1 MASEKAREIVQRLR
15 DNSYNN
21 TMVDEAI
28 AAIIEAERGPVQHLG
43 YISGAVDDFAAG
55 RISASKF
62 AELLGARDPQAF
74 KQRCMTY
81 GDEERGEPSAWECE
95 YCRAN
100 GQRPFNKRPYTNPF
114 GEETCLNCGG
124 YLTPLYKMRG
134 EPVEGSEQP
143 LSSGAR
149 GASRAQASTPAP
161 RPEPRNCIHGLRT
174 CEVCMWR
181 HGFSIQ
187 YLSAGFPEPG
197 EGKAHKAD
205 CGDPE
210 CPWDGNVVGRQ
221 TSTPAP
227 DKTEV

>member
-1 MASEKAREIVQRLR
+1 MASEKARDAVKKFIKVAFDPKYEGMA
-15 DNSYNN
+15 DTYA
-21 TMVDEAI
+21 EAMI
-28 AAIIEAERGPVQHLG
+28 AAIVEAERGPAQHLD
-43 YISGAVDDFAAG
+43 YISGAVEDFTAG
-55 RISASKF
+55 RISAAKF

-143 LSSGAR
+143 LSSGEDL
-149 GASRAQASTPAP
+149 T
-161 RPEPRNCIHGLRT
+161 T
-174 CEVCMWR
+174 V
-181 HGFSIQ
+181 
-187 YLSAGFPEPG
+187 
-197 EGKAHKAD
+197 KK
-205 CGDPE
+205 
-210 CPWDGNVVGRQ
+210 
-221 TSTPAP
+221 
-227 DKTEV
+227 